1 MFFLKPIKDPRSLL
15 IIFIYFIFYFVL
27 LEGCL
32 RKWLLPT
39 QYIELYFLKDFLL
52 IFIYVF
58 AIKYKFL
65 GVNKYE
71 KLIFILVG
79 LISVYGI
86 IGFFI
91 NKNNI
96 LAYVLGLRSYWIF
109 VPLTLII
116 INVFKE
122 KNFITFL
129 KINLYFVI
137 IYFILIL
144 FQTYSSPS
152 AIINSGYNSLVMN
165 PERPSGFFTYTTQ
178 NTFYFIFLTVI
189 FYTYILIEKIL
200 SKKKIFFI
208 LFLNLILSIILI
220 LLKSRAVYIYY
231 FLIFFT
237 AGLIVFFINQK
248 SHLKLKKLIIILVT
262 TPLFL
267 ILSAKAFDKQFKFSL
282 NRINTDT
289 HQEMSLVKKFH
300 EKNFLFFNL
309 TNFCEKQSSICRII
323 DMLFFFSENNTSA
336 FGEGIGSGTSSV
348 ATMLKKNKLYL
359 GENENQRIINELGF
373 FLGFII
379 VMIKYFSIFLLFI
392 FFFKKRA
399 MTTFP
404 FFLFVSVQ
412 LLIGNIT
419 YSTTFTSFIFWF
431 SLGMFINNLK
441 KS

>member
-15 IIFIYFIFYFVL
+15 IIFIYFIFYFIL

-39 QYIELYFLKDFLL
+39 HYIELYFLKDFLL

-71 KLIFILVG
+71 KLIFILIG

-86 IGFFI
+86 IGFLL

-122 KNFITFL
+122 KNFITLL

-178 NTFYFIFLTVI
+178 NTFYFIFLTVV

-220 LLKSRAVYIYY
+220 LLKSRAVFVYY
-231 FLIFFT
+231 FLIF
-237 AGLIVFFINQK
+237 
-248 SHLKLKKLIIILVT
+248 
-262 TPLFL
+262 
-267 ILSAKAFDKQFKFSL
+267 
-282 NRINTDT
+282 
-289 HQEMSLVKKFH
+289 
-300 EKNFLFFNL
+300 
-309 TNFCEKQSSICRII
+309 
-323 DMLFFFSENNTSA
+323 
-336 FGEGIGSGTSSV
+336 
-348 ATMLKKNKLYL
+348 
-359 GENENQRIINELGF
+359 
-373 FLGFII
+373 
-379 VMIKYFSIFLLFI
+379 
-392 FFFKKRA
+392 
-399 MTTFP
+399 
-404 FFLFVSVQ
+404 
-412 LLIGNIT
+412 
-419 YSTTFTSFIFWF
+419 
-431 SLGMFINNLK
+431 
-441 KS
+441 